1 MSMNKTLLSIGITC
15 ALFGNAF
22 AATPHLHASKPLTQ
36 HVLQQETNNKIASS
50 AFNYKQGID
59 VSINPRTGQANVN
72 LPLAQL
78 TGTTGMGYAVNLIH
92 QQYNTNTRYVI
103 NPNEPSWT
111 LGLPYIAINGDDSS
125 GTLHLGSGGSYA
137 FTCQGTACTLPLYKL
152 QNIQLQK
159 VNNVA
164 NPFPGGS
171 SIAYVLT
178 ALSGTKTYFDTNGN
192 IVFQENALG
201 QKLFFAT
208 TPGNISGQPIA
219 SIQYITNNQADI
231 GSTPSASEHTLTFD
245 TAGDTFHL
253 HTSSGISGDDAA
265 KTYTVTSNPNLI
277 TITAPKTANETQ
289 AQTTTI
295 QLTQNQDGSGTHIN
309 AVIYPTGLQQQF
321 GQRVQG
327 PPTPLNQSQNY
338 YYYHQSNLSGANIT
352 LASSDTL
359 VVKPNA
365 TNINQNFA
373 NGGYFYVGNP
383 NFCSLQNEQ
392 QDCLVQNNN
401 FYNAFYSVASIQPS
415 PASNPGTTPY
425 LATVKT
431 YNHFHLLVNEETV
444 GLATNDASTYQQGT
458 LISSNDTWYAGQT
471 LPSLS
476 ALADYLTGK
485 TTKTA
490 FNQYLPNDGNNQ
502 IKAYSQAPANYQS
515 PVMQLSVLT
524 KNGHKRVMV
533 TTTQYND
540 FGQTTQVTKY
550 ELVDGQFKKIDEQVS
565 TYDNPTAVSSTS
577 TQYGVLLTSINT
589 VYDPKTGHAIKTT
602 ETKNTPDTTFRNLIM
617 SSTQSVLNY
626 DAQGKP
632 LSSAVV
638 LSETQTTYAP
648 AMIDGKANPFVGK
661 PETQTVTKHY
671 GTMTKMAETQTS
683 YQFADNV
690 TISNDLFSDGSW
702 QANGIQR
709 TFSKLMEITS
719 TNSVNGVP
727 QSRSI
732 TYVDPATGNTVKTVS
747 QVVEGSITASPLT
760 WITMSDN
767 TSAYDVKGRVISQTD
782 HFTGKALYVVYDDTN
797 HTVTEYGDTKGSKSG
812 GKKLAATPSNDVATT
827 PIKKIQFNEFGQP
840 VTTYSNANPGFIN
853 AHIHTGTLTA
863 TDNPDNGNYGSTLH
877 EISHVTYNPNTGMKD
892 AVETFAIPASSALLQ
907 TATPTQLTN
916 TTYQYD
922 QFGRVLHTDTTCNGT
937 SCPGTNSTGVT
948 TQYTYQDTYMQ
959 PTVSGTLSNKGKVTT
974 TTTYQGGTASGVDLA
989 QSQVKNNLGEVLTQS
1004 VTPVNQTTL
1013 QATASG
1019 MDIPTSGVSTTKT
1032 YNNLG
1037 QVTEQDVYHNGILA
1051 QTTHYTYDPIYG
1063 SVNITNVTDL
1073 GNELPS
1079 TDQHQA
1085 TLSTDTFHD
1094 INGKTIATLT
1104 TMTNAYGKNQTTYYL
1119 SPLHIYDSSIPGDPL
1134 VETLPFNSD
1143 VAQKTAKLVGN
1154 TSFTQISNDW
1164 LKAAASACPSSSA
1177 TNATFDCKH
1186 QVKFDYDTLN
1196 LNTADGK
1203 QAIVHAGLLNQEQFW
1218 GGTDYWY
1225 FYGQITGTRTT
1236 SNGSLNIW
1244 YPVKTDSCY
1253 TVAPA
1258 SGGAAP
1264 APLQNCGQSFPA
1276 SAFTYS
1282 PYTNPVTASTPES
1295 GGHVHWTY
1303 NNKGKVTAIIG
1314 EVPTDNAEH
1323 MIPGPIAYAYNNEDQ
1338 LTSITYPGFPHA
1350 TGAAAVPHSMYYS
1363 YDNHGN
1369 ESQVQDYAGNVT
1381 TYTYQQGTGGKWL
1394 IASATQ
1400 NDPTG
1405 KFIGSVAYQYFNNNA
1420 TLNKCVNATGL
1431 PSTALG
1437 PNGEKCAEFTSYTYT
1452 PDTGEVKTIDNAF
1465 VNYQPDGN
1473 TLMPTRTL
1481 NLSYTYF
1488 LDGNMK
1494 SKTLSA
1500 NFNLQ
1505 DPSDLTKPTSYT
1517 KDYSYILDKLYGVK
1531 VASSQNASFLPAP
1544 GTNTLS
1550 YQYSAAG
1557 NLLQAPHYSEQGG
1570 APNGVDK
1577 MTYNDVNQISSYVPG
1592 GSSSN

>member
-1 MSMNKTLLSIGITC
+1 MSFM
-15 ALFGNAF
+15 
-22 AATPHLHASKPLTQ
+22 
-36 HVLQQETNNKIASS
+36 E
-50 AFNYKQGID
+50 
-59 VSINPRTGQANVN
+59 R
-72 LPLAQL
+72 LP
-78 TGTTGMGYAVNLIH
+78 
-92 QQYNTNTRYVI
+92 NTRYVI

-159 VNNVA
+159 VNNVT

-171 SIAYVLT
+171 NIAYVLT

-201 QKLFFAT
+201 QKLFFAIT
-208 TPGNISGQPIA
+208 SGNISGQPIA
-219 SIQYITNNQADI
+219 SIHYITNNQADI
-231 GSTPSASEHTLTFD
+231 GNTPAPSEHTLTFD
-245 TAGDTFHL
+245 TSGDTFHL
-253 HTSSGISGDDAA
+253 HTSSGISGDAA
-265 KTYTVTSNPNLI
+265 TKTYTVTSNPNLI

-309 AVIYPTGLQQQF
+309 AVIYPTGLKQQF

-327 PPTPLNQSQNY
+327 PVTPLNQSQNY
-338 YYYHQSNLSGANIT
+338 YYYHQSNLSGTNIT
-352 LASSDTL
+352 LTSSDTL

-383 NFCSLQNEQ
+383 NFCTLQNEQ

-401 FYNAFYSVASIQPS
+401 FYNAFYSVASVQHS
-415 PASNPGTTPY
+415 PASNPGNMPY
-425 LATVKT
+425 LATIKT

-444 GLATNDASTYQQGT
+444 SLATNDASTYQQGT

-485 TTKTA
+485 TSKAT
-490 FNQYLPNDGNNQ
+490 FEQYLPNDGNNQ
-502 IKAYSQAPANYQS
+502 VKAYSQAPANYQS

-524 KNGHKRVMV
+524 KDGHKRVMV
-533 TTTQYND
+533 TTTQYNN
-540 FGQTTQVTKY
+540 FGQTKQVTKY
-550 ELVDGQFKKIDEQVS
+550 ELVNGQFKKIAEQVS
-565 TYDNPTAVSSTS
+565 TYDNPTSVSPTS
-577 TQYGVLLTSINT
+577 TQYGVLLTSTNT
-589 VYDPKTGHAIKTT
+589 VYDPKTGLAVKTT
-602 ETKNTPDTTFRNLIM
+602 ETKNTPDTTFPNLI
-617 SSTQSVLNY
+617 STSTQSVQNY
-626 DAQGKP
+626 EQGKP
-632 LSSAVV
+632 LPALV
-638 LSETQTTYAP
+638 LSETHTTYAP
-648 AMIDGKANPFVGK
+648 AMIDGKTNPFVGK
-661 PETQTVTKHY
+661 PLTQTVTKHY
-671 GTMTKMAETQTS
+671 GTVTENAETQTS

-690 TISNDLFSDGSW
+690 TIDNDAFIAGSW
-702 QANGIQR
+702 QTQAIQR
-709 TFSKLMEITS
+709 TFTKLLEVTS
-719 TNSVNGVP
+719 TSLVNNVP

-732 TYVDPATGNTVKTVS
+732 SYVDPATGNTVRVIK
-747 QVVEGSITASPLT
+747 QVVVGSLIAKPVA
-760 WITMSDN
+760 WITMSDD
-767 TSAYDVKGRVISQTD
+767 TSAYDVKGRVISQTA
-782 HFTGKALYVVYDDTN
+782 HLTGKSLYVVYDDTK
-797 HTVTEYGDTKGSKSG
+797 HTVTEYGNTKSGKGG
-812 GKKLAATPSNDVATT
+812 GKKLAATPGNDVATT
-827 PIKKIQFNEFGQP
+827 PVKKIQFNEFGQP
-840 VTTYSNANPGFIN
+840 VTTYSNANPGFSN
-853 AHIHTGTLTA
+853 SHIHTAALSA
-863 TDNPDNGNYGSTLH
+863 ANNPDNGNYGNTLH
-877 EISHVTYNPNTGMKD
+877 EISHVTYSPNTGMKD
-892 AVETFAIPASSALLQ
+892 SIETFAIPASSTLLQ
-907 TATPTQLTN
+907 AATPTQLTN

-922 QFGRVLHTDTTCNGT
+922 QFGRMLDTETTCNGNI
-937 SCPGTNSTGVT
+937 CPGTDSTGVT
-948 TQYTYQDTYMQ
+948 THYTYQDAYVQ
-959 PTVSGTLSNKGKVTT
+959 PTGTSSLLQAGAGSDTLSNKGKVTT

-1037 QVTEQDVYHNGILA
+1037 QVTEQDVYHNGVLA
-1051 QTTHYTYDPIYG
+1051 QTTHYIYDPIYG

-1085 TLSTDTFHD
+1085 TMSTNTFYD

-1104 TMTNAYGKNQTTYYL
+1104 MMTNAYGKNKTTYYL

-1134 VETLPFNSD
+1134 VETLPFNSG
-1143 VAQKTAKLVGN
+1143 VAENTAKLVGN

-1164 LKAAASACPSSSA
+1164 LKAAASACPSSST
-1177 TNATFDCKH
+1177 TNAAFDCKH
-1186 QVKFDYDTLN
+1186 QVKFDYDTLKMN
-1196 LNTADGK
+1196 AANGK
-1203 QAIVHAGLLNQEQFW
+1203 QYLVHAGLLNQEKFW

-1225 FYGQITGTRTT
+1225 FYGQITGTRTLKD
-1236 SNGSLNIW
+1236 GQVLNIW

-1282 PYTNPVTASTPES
+1282 PYTNPVTTGTPEN
-1295 GGHVHWTY
+1295 GGHVHWAY

-1323 MIPGPIAYAYNNEDQ
+1323 MIPGPISYAYNNEDQ

-1350 TGAAAVPHSMYYS
+1350 KGAAAVPHSMYYS

-1381 TYTYQQGTGGKWL
+1381 SYTYQQGTGGKWL

-1400 NDPTG
+1400 NDPTE
-1405 KFIGSVAYQYFNNNA
+1405 KPIGSVAYHYFNNNA

-1431 PSTALG
+1431 PSVALG
-1437 PNGEKCAEFTSYTYT
+1437 PKGEKCAEFTSYTYT

-1465 VNYQPDGN
+1465 VNYKPDGK
-1473 TLMPTRTL
+1473 TLMPKRTL

-1494 SKTLSA
+1494 SKTLDA

-1505 DPSDLTKPTSYT
+1505 NPSDLTKPTSYT
-1517 KDYSYILDKLYGVK
+1517 KQYSYVLDKLYGVK
-1531 VASSQNASFLPAP
+1531 VASSKNASFLPAP
-1544 GTNTLS
+1544 GTNALS

-1557 NLLQAPHYSEQGG
+1557 NLLQAPHYGEKGG

-1577 MTYNDVNQISSYVPG
+1577 MTYNDVNQIHSYVPG